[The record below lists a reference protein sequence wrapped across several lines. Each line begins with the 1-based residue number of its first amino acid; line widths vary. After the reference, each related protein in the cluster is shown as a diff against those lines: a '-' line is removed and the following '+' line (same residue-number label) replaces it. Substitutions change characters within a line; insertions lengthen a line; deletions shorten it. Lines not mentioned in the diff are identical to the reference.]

1 MKKNR
6 KGIKW
11 YEKFGPVKMLIAKMA
26 RKEVLK
32 QTAGHY
38 PAPLKA
44 IDVLEET
51 LTMSLKEGLKV
62 ELEVFEPLAISQ
74 ISKNLIELFF
84 TSEKLKK
91 ETFSKGE
98 AKAIQSAAVIGMGTM
113 GSGIAWALTHKDI
126 PVRLGARSMNSIA
139 KAMAKMMQSFE
150 SIKRRGRLTDREIGL
165 KMDRVTFATDMQGL
179 AHADIVVEAVSEDPA
194 VKKKI
199 YETGEEIVVAN
210 IYILGNKYDLKDR
223 QKCDIYN
230 TNRADITCYIIGA
243 EELYAPPEDF
253 NNETYDVNS
262 KDQYKVQFNVTP
274 PYSDVNYVRNIRK
287 AGEKDYYEADW
298 GAGVAYA
305 SAHNKGMAKLVVLFP
320 VSDELSTS
328 SIPDTCFDIS
338 DIPRQKMCD
347 LCNTNC
353 PAARSSAS
361 VEKALFV
368 AKANGHIVNP
378 IYSFNCDYDYK
389 PMFNTYFEIVN
400 GRSTNNVCSEPV
412 CGGCS
417 VNSGVCF
424 HPDCEQDILNQM
436 NYIADETFGKV
447 INLED
452 IQNLVY
458 DITTAIDDNIEEY
471 KFKIGEE
478 YEYATRFVSERSLPL
493 PNKLMTDAKL
503 FIYPNKN
510 EVA

>member
-1 MKKNR
+1 MSVTENVM
-6 KGIKW
+6 GGVIVM
-11 YEKFGPVKMLIAKMA
+11 FIFLIAGA
-26 RKEVLK
+26 IVLHNLTEHTVERVEITK
-32 QTAGHY
+32 NKY
-38 PAPLKA
+38 
-44 IDVLEET
+44 LEEAYSSDFNAVLQAT
-51 LTMSLKEGLKV
+51 EPTTMRSFSDLLTDSLYYR
-62 ELEVFEPLAISQ
+62 Q
-74 ISKNLIELFF
+74 DNLTFGNTTIDAQEFF
-84 TSEKLKK
+84 TTTLD
-91 ETFSKGE
+91 
-98 AKAIQSAAVIGMGTM
+98 AAVGEGRYYLEIKPKIIEVSLNFVID
-113 GSGIAWALTHKDI
+113 GSNSLQDERTRLAEELPGII
-126 PVRLGARSMNSIA
+126 EG
-139 KAMAKMMQSFE
+139 
-150 SIKRRGRLTDREIGL
+150 
-165 KMDRVTFATDMQGL
+165 
-179 AHADIVVEAVSEDPA
+179 

-210 IYILGNKYDLKDR
+210 VYILGNKYDLKDR

-230 TNRADITCYIIGA
+230 TDRADITCYIIGA
-243 EELYAPPEDF
+243 EELYTPPDDF

-262 KDQYKVQFNVTP
+262 KEQYKIEFNVTA

-305 SAHNKGMAKLVVLFP
+305 SAHNKGLAKLVVLFP

-328 SIPDTCFDIS
+328 SIPDSCFDIS

-353 PAARSSAS
+353 PAERSAKS
-361 VEKALFV
+361 VELALNV

-400 GRSTNNVCSEPV
+400 GHSTSNVCSEST

-417 VNSGVCF
+417 MNNGVCF
-424 HPDCEQDILNQM
+424 HPDCEQVILEQM
-436 NYIADETFGKV
+436 NHVASETFGNV
-447 INLED
+447 INLAD

-458 DITTAIDDNIEEY
+458 DISTAIDDNIEEY
-471 KFKIGEE
+471 KFKVGEE
-478 YEYATRFVSERSLPL
+478 YDHATRYVSERSLPL

-510 EVA
+510 EVV

>member
-1 MKKNR
+1 MSVTENVMGGVIVMFIFLVAGAIVMHNLTEHTVSKVDLTKN
-6 KGIKW
+6 K
-11 YEKFGPVKMLIAKMA
+11 Y
-26 RKEVLK
+26 
-32 QTAGHY
+32 
-38 PAPLKA
+38 
-44 IDVLEET
+44 LEEAYSSDFNAVLQATEPTTMRSFADLLTDALYYRQDNMTFGNTTVNVRDFFKGT
-51 LTMSLKEGLKV
+51 L
-62 ELEVFEPLAISQ
+62 
-74 ISKNLIELFF
+74 N
-84 TSEKLKK
+84 
-91 ETFSKGE
+91 
-98 AKAIQSAAVIGMGTM
+98 AVIGEDRYYLEIKPKIIEVSLNFVID
-113 GSGIAWALTHKDI
+113 GSDSLLDERQKLADEL
-126 PVRLGARSMNSIA
+126 PSII
-139 KAMAKMMQSFE
+139 E
-150 SIKRRGRLTDREIGL
+150 G
-165 KMDRVTFATDMQGL
+165 
-179 AHADIVVEAVSEDPA
+179 

-230 TNRADITCYIIGA
+230 TNRADISCYTIGA
-243 EELYAPPEDF
+243 DELYAPPEDF

-262 KDQYKVQFNVTP
+262 KDQYKVEFNVTP
-274 PYSDVNYVRNIRK
+274 PYSDANYVRNIRK

-328 SIPDTCFDIS
+328 SIPDACFHIS

-347 LCNTNC
+347 LCDTNC
-353 PAARSSAS
+353 PADRSAAS
-361 VEKALFV
+361 VEKALQV

-389 PMFNTYFEIVN
+389 PMFNTYFEIVH
-400 GRSTNNVCSEPV
+400 GRSTSNTCGEAV

-417 VNSGVCF
+417 VNNGVCF
-424 HPDCEQDILNQM
+424 HPECEDVILEQM
-436 NYIADETFGKV
+436 NHVAGETFGKV

-458 DITTAIDDNIEEY
+458 DISTTIDDNIEEY
-471 KFKIGEE
+471 KFRLGAE
-478 YEYATRFVSERSLPL
+478 YEHATRFVSERSLPL

>member
-1 MKKNR
+1 MSVTENVM
-6 KGIKW
+6 GGVIAM
-11 YEKFGPVKMLIAKMA
+11 FIFLIAGALVINNLTVHTVDKMELT
-26 RKEVLK
+26 KNK
-32 QTAGHY
+32 Y
-38 PAPLKA
+38 
-44 IDVLEET
+44 LEEAYSSDFNAVLQAT
-51 LTMSLKEGLKV
+51 EPTTMRS
-62 ELEVFEPLAISQ
+62 
-74 ISKNLIELFF
+74 
-84 TSEKLKK
+84 
-91 ETFSKGE
+91 FSD
-98 AKAIQSAAVIGMGTM
+98 
-113 GSGIAWALTHKDI
+113 L
-126 PVRLGARSMNSIA
+126 
-139 KAMAKMMQSFE
+139 
-150 SIKRRGRLTDREIGL
+150 LTDALYYRQDNLTFGNTTIHTKEFFQTTLDATIGKDRYYMEIKPKIIEVSLNFVIDGSNSLQEERE
-165 KMDRVTFATDMQGL
+165 QL
-179 AHADIVVEAVSEDPA
+179 ADELPSIITG

-400 GRSTNNVCSEPV
+400 GRSTNNVCSELV

-436 NYIADETFGKV
+436 NHIADETFGKV